1 MWHCT
6 VYLATYYIVA
16 WNKVLLCITL
26 TLWIFS
32 SGLKRSLIGGFSEGV
47 QEIVYDFFFFFF
59 FWQNMRFMIKLFIT
73 PIET

>member
-32 SGLKRSLIGGFSEGV
+32 SRLKRSLIGGFSEGV
-47 QEIVYDFFFFFF
+47 QEIVYDPFFFLAEHAIYDKTIY
-59 FWQNMRFMIKLFIT
+59 NT
-73 PIET
+73 H

>member
-32 SGLKRSLIGGFSEGV
+32 SRLKRSLIGGFSEGV
-47 QEIVYDFFFFFF
+47 QEIVYDPFLAEHAIYDKTIY
-59 FWQNMRFMIKLFIT
+59 NT
-73 PIET
+73 H

>member
-47 QEIVYDFFFFFF
+47 QEIVYDPFFFFFF
-59 FWQNMRFMIKLFIT
+59 LAEHAIYDKTIYNTL
-73 PIET
+73 

>member
-47 QEIVYDFFFFFF
+47 QEIVYDLFFFFLAEHAIYDKTIY
-59 FWQNMRFMIKLFIT
+59 NT
-73 PIET
+73 H

>member
-47 QEIVYDFFFFFF
+47 QEIVYDPFFFFFLAEHAIYDKTIY
-59 FWQNMRFMIKLFIT
+59 NT
-73 PIET
+73 H

>member
-47 QEIVYDFFFFFF
+47 QEIVYDLFFFLAEHAIYDKTIY
-59 FWQNMRFMIKLFIT
+59 NT
-73 PIET
+73 H

>member
-47 QEIVYDFFFFFF
+47 QEIVYDPFFFFLAEHAIYDKTIY
-59 FWQNMRFMIKLFIT
+59 NT
-73 PIET
+73 H